1 MSLLQIF
8 IPEAGLGASC
18 DWALRDAGSVKTG
31 HSDYSTLPPANHIVL
46 ILAASRVLLTQVQ
59 LPAVGPGKL
68 REMLAFAVED
78 KLLTEPDKVHTV
90 AAPRAANGETAV
102 AIIDKA
108 WMRQQLAQLRQHG
121 IRAAQMLAET
131 LLPPLEDDS
140 WSMVWHGQGGFV
152 RVGPQAGF
160 VVDGGDLHT
169 PPMALMLAL
178 QEARIAHTAPQRLML
193 YHSADTAVPSWAAQL
208 DIPIEQRGIW
218 AWHSADSTGAVSLNL
233 LQGEFAPARKAQAW
247 IQHWRPALGLLVLIV
262 IVHVLAT
269 LGDWA
274 RLQRE
279 QSRLKS
285 AMVTSFKQAF
295 PEASAIVDPAL
306 QMQRNLAQL
315 QRARGLPDSADFLPL
330 LAQAA
335 PLLQAGQLQALQYEQ
350 DKLQIDL
357 TLGDAAQL
365 DTLRAQLRTL
375 PLRTEISVPQTT
387 PAGFHIRLS
396 LGIGLQPQAK

>member
-18 DWALRDAGSVKTG
+18 DWALRDAESVKTG
-31 HSDYSTLPPANHIVL
+31 HSDCSTLPPASHIVL
-46 ILAASRVLLTQVQ
+46 IVAASRVLLTQVQ
-59 LPAVGPGKL
+59 LPAVGSRKL

-78 KLLTEPDKVHTV
+78 KLLTEPDRVHTV
-90 AAPRAANGETAV
+90 AAARAANGETAV

-108 WMRQQLAQLRQHG
+108 WMRQQLAQLRQYG

-131 LLPPLEDDS
+131 LLPPLEDDR

-178 QEARIAHTAPQRLML
+178 QEARIAHTAPKQLLL
-193 YHSADTAVPSWAAQL
+193 YHTAGSTAPSWSL
-208 DIPIEQRGIW
+208 DIPIEQRGGW
-218 AWHSADSTGAVSLNL
+218 AWHGADSTGAASLNL

-247 IQHWRPALGLLVLIV
+247 MRHWRPALGVLALI
-262 IVHVLAT
+262 IGVHVLAT

-279 QSRLKS
+279 QSHLKS
-285 AMVTSFKQAF
+285 AMVATFKQTF

-315 QRARGLPDSADFLPL
+315 QRARGLPDRADFLPL

-350 DKLQIDL
+350 DKLHIDI
-357 TLGDAAQL
+357 TLADTAQL
-365 DTLRAQLRTL
+365 DTLRAQLRAL
-375 PLRTEISVPQTT
+375 PLRTEISAPQTT
-387 PAGFHIRLS
+387 PTGLYIRLS